1 MLSLFDPLRQFSFG
15 SVLLRLVLA
24 LLCGGAIGYGRA
36 RRNCEAGLRTYIL
49 ISLGAALS
57 ILISLYEYEM
67 LTTAWSG
74 TADAVGLRFDG
85 SRLASQAITGI
96 GFLGAGMIIKISHQ
110 QVRGLTT
117 AAGLFATVC
126 MSLAAGA
133 GFVECVITVLLLIA
147 LVLNAMVPLETVLR
161 RLTRNVTLVV
171 ELEGEEHVGDVRN
184 VLERQGGRVYE
195 VDVESP
201 VSAMFVLRLSR
212 QRPSHSELLCAVAEL
227 PCVKAVQELN
237 TQKGDG

>member
-74 TADAVGLRFDG
+74 TADAVGLRFEFPNF
-85 SRLASQAITGI
+85 I
-96 GFLGAGMIIKISHQ
+96 GFSH
-110 QVRGLTT
+110 
-117 AAGLFATVC
+117 
-126 MSLAAGA
+126 
-133 GFVECVITVLLLIA
+133 
-147 LVLNAMVPLETVLR
+147 
-161 RLTRNVTLVV
+161 
-171 ELEGEEHVGDVRN
+171 
-184 VLERQGGRVYE
+184 
-195 VDVESP
+195 
-201 VSAMFVLRLSR
+201 
-212 QRPSHSELLCAVAEL
+212 
-227 PCVKAVQELN
+227 
-237 TQKGDG
+237 